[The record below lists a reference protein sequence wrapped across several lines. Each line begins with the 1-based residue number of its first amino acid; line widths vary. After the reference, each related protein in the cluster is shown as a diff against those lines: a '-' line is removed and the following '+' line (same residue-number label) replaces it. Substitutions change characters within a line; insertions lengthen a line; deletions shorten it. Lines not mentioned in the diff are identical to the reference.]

1 MFSKS
6 SLEGMDTMEVD
17 YRVRLAELQ
26 RCYKDKQRELL
37 RLQRR
42 RDKV

>member
-6 SLEGMDTMEVD
+6 SLEGMDTVEVD

-26 RCYKDKQRELL
+26 QRYKDKQRDLVK
-37 RLQRR
+37 LQRR
-42 RDKV
+42 RDKE